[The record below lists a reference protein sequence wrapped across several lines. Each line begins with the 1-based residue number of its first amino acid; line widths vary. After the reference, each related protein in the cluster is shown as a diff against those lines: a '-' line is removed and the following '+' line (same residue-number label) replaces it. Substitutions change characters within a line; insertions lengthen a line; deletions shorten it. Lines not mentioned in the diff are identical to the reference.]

1 MIKFALAYGA
11 PMAVRYPRGE
21 AFDGLK
27 ENREPIV
34 YGKSESIYREKEI
47 MLFAVGSMVKVA
59 LEVRKKLIEKGYSC
73 SLTNAR
79 FVKPID
85 EEAVKEACADHSL
98 LVTMEE
104 NVASGGFGE
113 KVRAYV
119 DSLHTGTEV
128 MCVTIPDEYVEHG
141 NVELLKREVGIDADS
156 IVERIETYRQG
167 LKRKA

>member
-1 MIKFALAYGA
+1 
-11 PMAVRYPRGE
+11 
-21 AFDGLK
+21 
-27 ENREPIV
+27 
-34 YGKSESIYREKEI
+34 
-47 MLFAVGSMVKVA
+47 MVKIA
-59 LEVRKKLIEKGYSC
+59 LEVRKQLIEKGYSC

-85 EEAVKEACADHSL
+85 EDAIKEACAEHEL

-119 DSLHTGTEV
+119 DSLHTETKV

-156 IVERIETYRQG
+156 IVERIIMEMKNRV
-167 LKRKA
+167 

>member
-1 MIKFALAYGA
+1 M
-11 PMAVRYPRGE
+11 
-21 AFDGLK
+21 
-27 ENREPIV
+27 
-34 YGKSESIYREKEI
+34 
-47 MLFAVGSMVKVA
+47 
-59 LEVRKKLIEKGYSC
+59 EKGCSC

-85 EEAVKEACADHSL
+85 EEAVKEACGEHKL

-119 DSLHTGTEV
+119 DTLHTDTKV
-128 MCVTIPDEYVEHG
+128 LCISIPDEYVEHG

-156 IVERIETYRQG
+156 IVERIVDSMGKDE
-167 LKRKA
+167 KFDMED